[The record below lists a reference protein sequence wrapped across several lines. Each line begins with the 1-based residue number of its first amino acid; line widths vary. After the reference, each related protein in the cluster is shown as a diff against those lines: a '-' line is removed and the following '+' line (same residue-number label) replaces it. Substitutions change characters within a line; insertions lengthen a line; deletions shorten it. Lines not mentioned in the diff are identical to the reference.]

1 MVRGFLIAFVPLN
14 TNAGRSGAGQDM
26 WTLTVDQITEYFKNF
41 YVIQALYYSTIAFLK
56 ASILFMYLRIFP
68 GERFRTVLWG
78 TQAFNL
84 AIGVTFVLLGIFQ
97 CRPIHLAWTA
107 WRGDSESQ
115 GTCMD
120 VVIIA
125 MVYSAIQ
132 VGLDIWMLILPLTQ
146 ILGLNMKWS
155 KKFGLMFMFSLGLF
169 LTAAST
175 IRLRLLVDYH
185 QGTHNFTVLR
195 LSVTCH
201 DVVVAVRS
209 ASKGRDILALHPD
222 SGLQLS
228 YIVIPDMTVNGAFD
242 KAIQAEPTLEAV
254 IHTASPFHFQSKD
267 AETEMLNPAIRG
279 TTSLLSA
286 VAAFAPNV
294 KRVVITSSV
303 AAAVNIMAPP
313 PILTS
318 EMWNP
323 ITREEASSNPFF
335 AYLASKTFAEKAAWD
350 FVNDKKPHFALS
362 TILPPLILGPVVH
375 HLDNLGSINTSNS
388 AFVDI
393 IDGKWKDSIPPTG
406 SPQWVDVRDAA
417 FAHVQALIVPKA
429 AGKRFLL
436 YAGDFSNA
444 EIARIAR
451 DNFPELADK
460 IPTNIETDV
469 TAADASI
476 DAGLSKDILGVK
488 YRSLSNSVVDSIRS
502 LLGH

>member
-1 MVRGFLIAFVPLN
+1 MVVKFSRVSAWGADDLMILITFGFLIAFVPLN
-14 TNAGRSGAGQDM
+14 ANAGRSGAGQDM

-56 ASILFMYLRIFP
+56 ASVLFMYLRIFP
-68 GERFRTVLWG
+68 GKRFRTVLWG

-107 WRGDSESQ
+107 WRGDSESR

-120 VVIIA
+120 VVITA

-175 IRLRLLVDYH
+175 IRLKLLVDYH
-185 QGTHNFTVLR
+185 QGTHNFTV
-195 LSVTCH
+195 
-201 DVVVAVRS
+201 
-209 ASKGRDILALHPD
+209 D
-222 SGLQLS
+222 SLQ
-228 YIVIPDMTVNGAFD
+228 IDMTVDGAFD
-242 KAIQAEPTLEAV
+242 KATQAEPTLEAV

-286 VAAFAPNV
+286 VAVYAPNV
-294 KRVVITSSV
+294 KKVVITSSV
-303 AAAVNIMAPP
+303 AAA
-313 PILTS
+313 
-318 EMWNP
+318 
-323 ITREEASSNPFF
+323 
-335 AYLASKTFAEKAAWD
+335 AAWD
-350 FVNDKKPHFALS
+350 FVNKKPHFALS

-375 HLDNLGSINTSNS
+375 HLDNLGSINTSNP

-393 IDGKWKDSIPPTG
+393 IEGKWEDSISATG

-417 FAHVQALIVPKA
+417 FAHVQALIMPEAV
-429 AGKRFLL
+429 GKRFLL
-436 YAGDFSNA
+436 YAGDISNA
-444 EIARIAR
+444 AIASIAK

-460 IPTNIETDV
+460 MPENIESDV
-469 TAADASI
+469 AAADASV

-488 YRSLSNSVVDSIRS
+488 YRSLNDSVFDSIRS
-502 LLGH
+502 LLGR

>member
-1 MVRGFLIAFVPLN
+1 MREEA
-14 TNAGRSGAGQDM
+14 
-26 WTLTVDQITEYFKNF
+26 NF

-120 VVIIA
+120 VVITA

-169 LTAAST
+169 
-175 IRLRLLVDYH
+175 
-185 QGTHNFTVLR
+185 
-195 LSVTCH
+195 H

-209 ASKGRDILALHPD
+209 DSKGRDILALHPK
-222 SGLQLS
+222 SELKLS
-228 YIVIPDMTVNGAFD
+228 YTVISDMTVDGAFD

-286 VAAFAPNV
+286 VAAYAPNV

-303 AAAVNIMAPP
+303 AAAVNIKAPP

-393 IDGKWKDSIPPTG
+393 IEGKWKDSIPPTG

-417 FAHVQALIVPKA
+417 FAHVQALIVPEA

-451 DNFPELADK
+451 DDFPELADK
-460 IPTNIETDV
+460 VPANIESDV
-469 TAADASI
+469 AAADASI

-488 YRSLSNSVVDSIRS
+488 YRSLNDSVVDSIRS
-502 LLGH
+502 LLGR

>member
-1 MVRGFLIAFVPLN
+1 MKVFLTGASGFL
-14 TNAGRSGAGQDM
+14 GAHC
-26 WTLTVDQITEYFKNF
+26 L
-41 YVIQALYYSTIAFLK
+41 S
-56 ASILFMYLRIFP
+56 
-68 GERFRTVLWG
+68 
-78 TQAFNL
+78 
-84 AIGVTFVLLGIFQ
+84 LL
-97 CRPIHLAWTA
+97 
-107 WRGDSESQ
+107 
-115 GTCMD
+115 
-120 VVIIA
+120 
-125 MVYSAIQ
+125 
-132 VGLDIWMLILPLTQ
+132 LD
-146 ILGLNMKWS
+146 G
-155 KKFGLMFMFSLGLF
+155 G
-169 LTAAST
+169 
-175 IRLRLLVDYH
+175 
-185 QGTHNFTVLR
+185 
-195 LSVTCH
+195 H

-209 ASKGRDILALHPD
+209 NSKGRDILALHSS
-222 SGLQLS
+222 SGLRLS
-228 YIVIPDMTVNGAFD
+228 YTVIPDMTVDGAFD

-286 VAAFAPNV
+286 VAAYAL
-294 KRVVITSSV
+294 KCEEGCDY
-303 AAAVNIMAPP
+303 
-313 PILTS
+313 L
-318 EMWNP
+318 MWNP

-335 AYLASKTFAEKAAWD
+335 AYLASKTFAEKAAWK
-350 FVNDKKPHFALS
+350 FVKDKKPHFALS

-393 IDGKWKDSIPPTG
+393 IEGKWKDSIPPTG

-417 FAHVQALIVPKA
+417 FAHVQALIVPEA

-460 IPTNIETDV
+460 VPTNIESDV

-488 YRSLSNSVVDSIRS
+488 YRSLNNSVVDSIRS
-502 LLGH
+502 LLGR